1 MKRDPQTFAIIGAAM
16 EIHRI
21 LGHGFL
27 ERVYQ
32 EAMEHEFV
40 ARQIPYSREI
50 EVAVVYKGKKL
61 NCDYRA
67 DYICYGEIIVELKAT
82 GSLTSKDEAQLLN
95 YLKATG
101 YKRGVLINFGSPSLE
116 YKRIVN
122 GYVEPTE

>member
-1 MKRDPQTFAIIGAAM
+1 M
-16 EIHRI
+16 EIHRV

-32 EAMEHEFV
+32 EAVELEFLT
-40 ARQIPYSREI
+40 RQISYQREV
-50 EVAVVYKGKKL
+50 EVAVLYKGKKL

-67 DYICYGEIIVELKAT
+67 DFICFGEIIVEIKAT
-82 GSLTSKDEAQLLN
+82 ENLATKDEAQLLN

-101 YKRGVLINFGSPSLE
+101 YKRGLLVNFGNPSLQ

-122 GYVEPTE
+122 GYTEPEDTAG